1 MKIKMR
7 DIGVFL
13 EKPGCRKKT
22 RVESMVII
30 GVLSTEIGNRVLV
43 LFGIFNSFR
52 RLVVGV
58 PTYVVSTNAIR
69 CVVK

>member
-1 MKIKMR
+1 MR

-13 EKPGCRKKT
+13 EKPGCREKT

-30 GVLSTEIGNRVLV
+30 SVLSTEIGNRVLM
-43 LFGIFNSFR
+43 LFSTFNSFR

-58 PTYVVSTNAIR
+58 PTYVVSTNAIKR
-69 CVVK
+69 